1 MTGSFIPQLQT
12 VVPQMNPSPAVD
24 NSRSRA
30 PRTVTA
36 SRSQRSPWR
45 ALDHVQAALVGMQY
59 GQVTVIVQDGLIVQ
73 VERTERTRLAKS
85 SANPQ

>member
-1 MTGSFIPQLQT
+1 
-12 VVPQMNPSPAVD
+12 MNPSPVTD
-24 NSRSRA
+24 TPREHA

-36 SRSQRSPWR
+36 SRSHRLPWR

-73 VERTERTRLAKS
+73 VERTERTRLPKS
-85 SANPQ
+85 SDPQ